1 MRFITSIFVLLF
13 SATTLSATV
22 GEKAPGFKLPLV
34 TKKGQLSLSEYRG
47 KVVYVDF
54 WASWCGPCRKSLPL
68 LNDMR
73 NELKGQPFEVLAI
86 NLDEDIK
93 DARGFLKQ
101 FPVSYPTLHDG
112 AGNTPEDYELKG
124 MPTSYLIDK
133 NGIVQA
139 VHTGFK
145 PSDMTKIRKEVA
157 SLLGLKTGKK

>member
-1 MRFITSIFVLLF
+1 MKIFALLLTLLF
-13 SATTLSATV
+13 SATALAVTP
-22 GEKAPGFKLPLV
+22 GEKAPGFSLPLL
-34 TKKGQLSLSEYRG
+34 TQKGQLSLSQYRG

-68 LNDMR
+68 LNQMR
-73 NELKGQPFEVLAI
+73 KQLKGQPFEVLAI

-101 FPVSYPTLHDG
+101 YPVSYPTLHDK
-112 AGNTPEDYELKG
+112 AGKTPEQYGLKG

-133 NGIVQA
+133 KGIVRA

-145 PSDMTKIRKEVA
+145 PSDMNKIRKEVA
-157 SLLGLKTGKK
+157 ALLGK